1 MTGFTILRDSPNKSQ
16 FPISSTI
23 NNENQIFQRNWLF
36 FFFLKLLEWIPKES
50 TNNKIDNLSTKW
62 VGQWGMVGYA
72 HKKNIKIIFFNETKL
87 NPPKESKSCTLV
99 SGQPFT
105 LDSHGLSSSS
115 KWI

>member
-1 MTGFTILRDSPNKSQ
+1 MTGFTILKDSPNKSQ

-23 NNENQIFQRNWLF
+23 NNENQIFQRNWPF
-36 FFFLKLLEWIPKES
+36 KKKKKNLKWIPKES
-50 TNNKIDNLSTKW
+50 TNNKIANLSTKW

-72 HKKNIKIIFFNETKL
+72 HKNINIIFFNETKL
-87 NPPKESKSCTLV
+87 NPTKESKSCTLV

-105 LDSHGLSSSS
+105 LNSHGLSSSG